1 MTKKVSHTTHGKF
14 PGTKLEGADKYK
26 KLYHYTSFESF
37 VKIWLSKKLLFSKI
51 EGMNDILEV
60 NKKYSFELG
69 TCREL
74 IRGVIDKLN
83 SFKQISF
90 TMDYDSYIIGSM
102 STLMWGHYAT
112 KGKGV
117 CIEFD
122 YSKLDIK
129 DTIFEGEITYET
141 YLPGPHFIPPSL
153 TIEGL
158 DDYFTKNQETI
169 FFQKLKD
176 WSGENEYR
184 LVSGKDD
191 FLDISTAISAVYV
204 TSNNSTECILLE
216 ELLQGSDI
224 PVMEFFFINNSSH
237 GYIPNIRLAKSI
249 RDQTEEARNNPNNL
263 LNKLHAEVWK

>member
-1 MTKKVSHTTHGKF
+1 MIKGVTHTTHGKF

-26 KLYHYTSFESF
+26 KIYHYTSFESF

-60 NKKYSFELG
+60 NKKWSYDIG
-69 TCREL
+69 TCPKL
-74 IRGVIDKLN
+74 IREVIDRLN

-90 TMDYDSYIIGSM
+90 AMDYDSYIIGSM

-129 DTIFEGEITYET
+129 DTIFQGEIKYET
-141 YLPGPHFIPPSL
+141 SLPGPHFIPPSL
-153 TIEGL
+153 TIDGL
-158 DDYFTKNQETI
+158 DNYFTENQQSI

-184 LVSGKDD
+184 LVTSKND
-191 FLDISTAISAVYV
+191 FLDISNAISAVYV
-204 TSNNSTECILLE
+204 TSYYSTECILLE

-224 PVMEFFFINNSSH
+224 PVMEFFFVNNSVH
-237 GYIPNIRLAKSI
+237 GYVPNIRLAKSV
-249 RDQTEEARNNPNNL
+249 REQAEAARRNPNNI
-263 LNKLHAEVWK
+263 LNKLYDEVWK